1 MWFPPVKTR
10 IQAVRAETDKNRKGA
25 ATVIYG
31 YVCKPLIAPPRI
43 GGRACGTTP
52 TTHGL
57 PIRMALPTLTTSTIG
72 SACRRFPRFF
82 HPVNE

>member
-31 YVCKPLIAPPRI
+31 YVCKAAHRSASNRWSCVRYNSNNAWIAHSYGIANANNFYNRF
-43 GGRACGTTP
+43 GV
-52 TTHGL
+52 
-57 PIRMALPTLTTSTIG
+57 
-72 SACRRFPRFF
+72 SAVSAFLSSGK
-82 HPVNE
+82 

>member
-31 YVCKPLIAPPRI
+31 YVCKSLIAPPRL
-43 GGRACGTTP
+43 GGRACGAAP
-52 TTHGL
+52 SCAC
-57 PIRMALPTLTTSTIG
+57 IALSYG
-72 SACRRFPRFF
+72 VASACCFYYRLLRVGGFRVSFIR
-82 HPVNE
+82 